1 MSKPVLN
8 LGNSLCASSILTRA
22 IASSLLLIPLGTLGY
37 SVSAQPLNPQLVAQQ
52 TTPANTNTVV
62 QRLSGSWQTKV
73 SSTQALSLIFAPDGK
88 LFIVLPSSSANP
100 PAMQLRYRVA
110 SASSS
115 PMQIDLT
122 TSDNKTAQT
131 IFELTK
137 DGKLRVQL
145 NDISAAQPRPSAFK
159 PSAMLFEKVSN
170 STTLPANARI
180 TGSGIPQRR

>member
-1 MSKPVLN
+1 MSNPVLN
-8 LGNSLCASSILTRA
+8 LANSLGGSSMLKKA
-22 IASSLLLIPLGTLGY
+22 IASSLILIPLGCLGY
-37 SVSAQPLNPQLVAQQ
+37 SVSAQPLNSQLVAQQ
-52 TTPANTNTVV
+52 TTAANTNTVV

-73 SSTQALSLIFAPDGK
+73 SSTQSLSLIFAPDGK

-131 IFELTK
+131 IFEFTK
-137 DGKLRVQL
+137 EGKLRVQL
-145 NDISAAQPRPSAFK
+145 NDISAAQPRPGAFK
-159 PSAMLFEKVSN
+159 PSAMLFDRVSS